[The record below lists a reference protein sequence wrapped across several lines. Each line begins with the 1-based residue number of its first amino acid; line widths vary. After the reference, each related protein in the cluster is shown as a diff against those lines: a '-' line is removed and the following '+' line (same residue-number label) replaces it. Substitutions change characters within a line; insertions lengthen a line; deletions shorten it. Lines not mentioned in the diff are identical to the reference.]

1 MNYVLCDNNLGECN
15 MTVNIIEIIK
25 LFHHE
30 YISLTFTTTS
40 IRYCH
45 CVGSLVSLT
54 TCKLIVIY
62 WTHSHPHPW
71 TQTCSTVL
79 VCCLLSRR
87 NVPNP
92 VNSRTKIF
100 VTMQDKRERFNT
112 HNIAVVFSEMWSSSD
127 INNQK
132 WCPWRL
138 IWSTFCT
145 RESGKL
151 LYSDQWTI
159 QHTQICC
166 RLLTFNCDQRYLD
179 DH

>member
-1 MNYVLCDNNLGECN
+1 MINYVLCDNNLGECN

-30 YISLTFTTTS
+30 YINSTFTTTS

-79 VCCLLSRR
+79 TCYLLSRR
-87 NVPNP
+87 ILTTHVPNP
-92 VNSRTKIF
+92 VNSRTEIF
-100 VTMQDKRERFNT
+100 VTMQDKRERFNR
-112 HNIAVVFSEMWSSSD
+112 HKFVVVFSELWSSSD
-127 INNQK
+127 ISHQK
-132 WCPWRL
+132 
-138 IWSTFCT
+138 
-145 RESGKL
+145 
-151 LYSDQWTI
+151 
-159 QHTQICC
+159 
-166 RLLTFNCDQRYLD
+166 
-179 DH
+179 